1 MQNTTLQLC
10 QILQLE
16 AEVNGVL
23 NQQTGEVVF

>member
-1 MQNTTLQLC
+1 MQNTTLQLG